1 MLAILKPSFR
11 VIWSALA
18 SGFYRALAVR
28 AHVRLH
34 SCESLSSTH
43 FPSVAA
49 DSPKSSTF
57 PLLFILPRDIILRAF
72 PLLAIP
78 LIILYLSNPENIF
91 RVRDETKVHSSV
103 PKPTHRL
110 RDLALGLGAQRLVRA
125 LLVHQQ
131 ADVCSQRAVS
141 CGVGAWQTVHGC
153 TVLEVAASFP
163 ILPALRLAEDPGYVE
178 WSGPLCQWYS

>member
-1 MLAILKPSFR
+1 M
-11 VIWSALA
+11 
-18 SGFYRALAVR
+18 R

-153 TVLEVAASFP
+153 TVLDHISCISCIADRLFTAEPPGKPMEMKECLIGSIP
-163 ILPALRLAEDPGYVE
+163 IYF
-178 WSGPLCQWYS
+178 Q